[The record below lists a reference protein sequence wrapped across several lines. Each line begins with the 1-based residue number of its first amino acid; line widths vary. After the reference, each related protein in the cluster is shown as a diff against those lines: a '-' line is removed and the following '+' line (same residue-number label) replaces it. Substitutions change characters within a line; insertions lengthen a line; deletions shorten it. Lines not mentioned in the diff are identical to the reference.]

1 MKTIGVYEAKTQL
14 ARLLHP
20 VFDGYA
26 AAENRGTL
34 AHALDPA
41 YTTPLFR
48 LFCARFLKGVFPV
61 AARDQ
66 IKPRLQLVLQPDSAR
81 HTAIPDAAVFNDDQ
95 AHVLLIESKAEP
107 GTLSLAQLERHLKNA
122 QRQYRSHRPV
132 LLLVTPD
139 LDADASRVAAR
150 VERRCGSPV
159 RYVSWEQI
167 HGWVRDVLHRNARQF
182 PTRSAGRFLLDQ
194 LMGFLQMKDWIGFQG
209 FPEHWPDEYRIDEAR
224 VGLKQ
229 LRDCV
234 HANARKVVP
243 GYPHELLPTQERITQ
258 PWIPLGAG
266 KVHLTLYAWPAWTG
280 VDLFVP
286 APAVR
291 ARFDAPRDKEQFL
304 SAFKRLPDHRH
315 LWLTASTWR
324 LINAKQ
330 GRMTGPKKEETIA
343 LSLNANEVLG
353 GSRFQHQL
361 IRTVLDASPHT
372 KSLVV
377 NYRFY
382 YHDAELKD
390 IVRRPAIGEL
400 LLQAAG
406 HLLPIYRWFRG
417 AG

>member
-1 MKTIGVYEAKTQL
+1 ML
-14 ARLLHP
+14 SRLTVLHP

-34 AHALDPA
+34 ALAHALDPA
-41 YTTPLFR
+41 YTDPLFR
-48 LFCARFLKGVFPV
+48 LFCARFLKDVFPV

-81 HTAIPDAAVFNDDQ
+81 HTAIPDAAFFNDDQ
-95 AHVLLIESKAEP
+95 AKVLLIESKVKP

-139 LDADASRVAAR
+139 RDSHASRVAAL
-150 VERRCGSPV
+150 VERRCGRPV

-167 HGWVRDVLHRNARQF
+167 HGWIRDVLYRNARQF
-182 PTRSAGRFLLDQ
+182 PPRSAGRFLLEQ

-209 FPEHWPDEYRIDEAR
+209 FSDHWPDEYRIDEAR
-224 VGLKQ
+224 VSLKQ
-229 LRDCV
+229 LRDYV
-234 HANARKVVP
+234 HANARKVIP
-243 GYPHELLPTQERITQ
+243 GYPHELLPTQKRITQ

-280 VDLFVP
+280 VDLFVA

-291 ARFDAPRDKEQFL
+291 ARFNSPRDKEQFL
-304 SAFKRLPDHRH
+304 SVFKRLPDHRH

-330 GRMTGPKKEETIA
+330 GRMTGPMHDAIA
-343 LSLNANEVLG
+343 LSLNASEVLG
-353 GSRFQHQL
+353 GSRFQDQL
-361 IRTVLDASPHT
+361 IQTVLDASLHT
-372 KSLVV
+372 KALVV

-382 YHDAELKD
+382 YDDDELKD
-390 IVRRPAIGEL
+390 IVRRPEIGKR

-406 HLLPIYRWFRG
+406 RLLRIYRWFRS